1 MSAHVAEK
9 PLDHDEAPTG
19 PAAAAATAEVPAPP
33 AEGAADETA
42 ALQERLGGY
51 FNGALTANLIHLGDR
66 LGLYAALK
74 AHGPCTASQ
83 LAEATGTQAGE
94 RYVLEWLRQQA
105 AARLIQTDSAA
116 EKFWLT
122 PAQQECLVNEVG
134 PDASPNFFV
143 GGFVAVPGLARIADE
158 RLPALF
164 KSGGGISYNEVE
176 HGVTCGVCRELG
188 VWVRHALVPSL
199 RALPGMAE
207 KLEKGC
213 MVADVGCGCGTAL
226 LTVAKE
232 FPASTCHGYDISEDA
247 LKHARGEASR
257 RGATNVQFL
266 NPGLDD
272 EKLPQEGTFEL
283 VMTHDAIHD
292 IAHPQAVMK
301 SVRGAV
307 KPGGVWIIGDMS
319 ALDSHAANVHSHP
332 LASFLYGFSVHLCL
346 PSGLSAPG
354 GQGLGTLGIP
364 AGEMCR
370 MLREAGFSSAEVLE
384 DWKHPLNR
392 YYIARA

>member
-1 MSAHVAEK
+1 MSAQVASL
-9 PLDHDEAPTG
+9 PTDHEEAAAEG
-19 PAAAAATAEVPAPP
+19 PAAATAAVPN
-33 AEGAADETA
+33 GDAAANETA
-42 ALQERLGGY
+42 ALQERLGMY
-51 FNGALTANLIHLGDR
+51 FSGALTSNLIYLGDR

-74 AHGPCTASQ
+74 AHGPCTAAQ
-83 LAEATGTQAGE
+83 LADATGNEAGE
-94 RYVLEWLRQQA
+94 RYIEEWCRQQA
-105 AARLIQTDSAA
+105 AARIIQTDEAA

-122 PAQQECLVNEVG
+122 PAQQECLVNEIG
-134 PDASPNFFV
+134 DDASPNFFV
-143 GGFVAVPGLARIADE
+143 GGFTAVPGLARTADE
-158 RLPALF
+158 RLPGLF
-164 KSGGGISYNEVE
+164 KSGGGISYDEVE

-188 VWVRHALVPSL
+188 VWVRHALVPNL
-199 RALPGMAE
+199 RALPGMEE
-207 KLEKGC
+207 KLKKGC
-213 MVADVGCGCGTAL
+213 MVADVGCGCGKAL
-226 LTVAKE
+226 MVVAKE
-232 FPASTCHGYDISEDA
+232 FPASTFHGYDIAEDA
-247 LKHARGEASR
+247 LKHAREEAKR
-257 RGATNVQFL
+257 RGIPNAQFF

-301 SVRGAV
+301 SVRGAM
-307 KPGGVWIIGDMS
+307 KPGGVWVIGDMS

-332 LASFLYGFSVHLCL
+332 LATFLYGFSVHLCL

-370 MLREAGFSSAEVLE
+370 MLREAGFASAEVLE